1 LALCAALLAAATPAA
16 AADPFEAANRRIHDF
31 NTMIQQHVLS
41 PAAAFYNAQVPPDL
55 RRRIGNAFAN
65 LGEPVI
71 AASGLAAGDVGLA
84 ANALARFGINVT
96 LGLGGIEDAASPR
109 GYPRR
114 PFGPADAACAWGVPR
129 GPYLVLPLAGPSTV
143 RDAAATL
150 ATSAVLIQAL
160 GSEVVGTWQAGDAFV
175 GYAAIHRDLG
185 EFDAMA
191 LDGYAAQRS
200 AHLQRRAL
208 ACRVDRAATP
218 PGEEGVAAAP

>member
-1 LALCAALLAAATPAA
+1 MALCAVLLTGATPAA

-31 NTMIQQHVLS
+31 NRVVQQQLLS
-41 PAAAFYNAQVPPDL
+41 PAAAFYNAQVPADL

-65 LGEPVI
+65 LGEPVT
-71 AASGLAAGDVGLA
+71 AASGLAVGDVGLA

-96 LGLGGIEDAASPR
+96 LGLGGMEDAAAPR

-129 GPYLVLPLAGPSTV
+129 GPYLVLPLAGPSTL
-143 RDAAATL
+143 RDAAAML
-150 ATSAVLIQAL
+150 ATSVALVQAL
-160 GSEVVGTWQAGDAFV
+160 GSEAVGAWQAGDAFV
-175 GYAAIHRDLG
+175 GYAAIHRDLD
-185 EFDAMA
+185 EFDAIS

-208 ACRVDRAATP
+208 ACRIDRDAAL
-218 PGEEGVAAAP
+218 PGEGGVAAAR